1 MHTYRLKIFYKENG
15 TWKHFHDIVT
25 ERNVTEAIE
34 VSKAANHYE
43 FDYMQ
48 AYIDTIWIE
57 RNYRWEEIDWE

>member
-15 TWKHFHDIVT
+15 KWCHFHDIVT
-25 ERNVTEAIE
+25 ECNLKEAIE
-34 VSKAANHYE
+34 ISKAANYYE

-57 RNYRWEEIDWE
+57 RDYRWEEIEWE